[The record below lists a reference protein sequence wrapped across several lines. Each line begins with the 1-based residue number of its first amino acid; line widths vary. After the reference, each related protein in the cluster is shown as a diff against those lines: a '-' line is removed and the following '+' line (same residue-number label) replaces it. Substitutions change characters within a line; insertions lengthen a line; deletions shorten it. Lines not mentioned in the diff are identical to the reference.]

1 MVPPLWVPG
10 MAIDIGIFVIHPAVL
25 GILKNG
31 DINPNEWQSLN
42 MGKQAMFWPITCLAM
57 FGIQTI
63 ATNHEELKTAQGSSN
78 FNLFTSPKLH
88 ITEHVF
94 FTTIYVEFKHCR
106 KITNHMG
113 DLNGWMV
120 FPFNM
125 DQTLWFPGLEFRPL
139 RKCPYTKK
147 SSWPI
152 FRYPVNDVV
161 LVNSNHAQPISNVPS
176 ML

>member
-1 MVPPLWVPG
+1 
-10 MAIDIGIFVIHPAVL
+10 
-25 GILKNG
+25 
-31 DINPNEWQSLN
+31 
-42 MGKQAMFWPITCLAM
+42 M

-94 FTTIYVEFKHCR
+94 LLQFMWNLNIAG

-125 DQTLWFPGLEFRPL
+125 DQTL
-139 RKCPYTKK
+139 
-147 SSWPI
+147 
-152 FRYPVNDVV
+152 
-161 LVNSNHAQPISNVPS
+161 
-176 ML
+176 